1 MTYIVMEEKM
11 QKTQKRTLQL
21 AFGVLIGGLAG
32 YSFGGFLGAQTPRT
46 MSIDQVIVG
55 GIGVVY
61 LMMGLI
67 IGFGLAFPKLG
78 SKMLNVEDAEEIG
91 DQKRILTG
99 SSMCMMVLGVALVI
113 LPMAKPDGAITPLV
127 GFGGLLAAL
136 AILVAISIRDW
147 KHYDELILQM
157 SRDAGNFAF
166 CGTAFALLIWASAAW
181 AGLASAPTP
190 LALVAII
197 SGGFLL
203 AAFVAGARL
212 GLLRPR

>member
-1 MTYIVMEEKM
+1 MTHTGKEVKM
-11 QKTQKRTLQL
+11 QKTRKLTFQL
-21 AFGVLIGGLAG
+21 AFGVLMGGLAG
-32 YSFGGFLGAQTPRT
+32 YSFGGFLGGQTPT
-46 MSIDQVIVG
+46 TINVDQVIVG
-55 GIGVVY
+55 GIGAVY

-91 DQKRILTG
+91 DQKHILTG
-99 SSMCMMVLGVALVI
+99 SSTCMVVLGVALVI

-136 AILVAISIRDW
+136 AILVVISIRDW
-147 KHYDELILQM
+147 KHYDELILQL

-166 CGTAFALLIWASAAW
+166 CGTAFVLLIWASAAW

-203 AAFVAGARL
+203 AAFLAGARL
-212 GLLRPR
+212 GLMRPR